1 MVITLKLD
9 DIVKVKLTDHG
20 RAVHFNSF
28 ISVQQHPDHRVPY
41 TPPAVDA
48 DGYSTFQIGH
58 WMEIFGR
65 HVNSSATKMCFE
77 GNRIYA
83 HEDSATTWE
92 NNQ

>member
-1 MVITLKLD
+1 MVINLFLD

-20 RAVHFNSF
+20 RAVHFNNF

-48 DGYSTFQIGH
+48 EGYSTFQIGH

-65 HVNSSATKMCFE
+65 HVNSSSTKICFE
-77 GNRIYA
+77 KNQIFA
-83 HEDSATTWE
+83 HENSASIREE
-92 NNQ
+92 NQ